1 MYICRENFT
10 IMIPR
15 YSRPEM
21 SAVWTEE
28 NKFGAYLKVEIE
40 AAAAWSQLGVIPA
53 EDVEKLRTKATFD
66 VQRIYEI
73 EKETRHDIVAFTRA
87 VSESLGDEKKWVHY
101 GLTSTD
107 VVDTANGYLIK
118 QANNIL
124 RKDLQRFIE
133 ILKKR
138 AYEFKDTPCIG
149 RTHGVHADI
158 TALGLKWALWFEE
171 MRRNIE
177 RFEMAA
183 ADVECGKISGAVGNF
198 ANTPPFVQDY
208 VCEQLGIHSA
218 RISTQVLQRDRH
230 AHYMGTL
237 ALIASTMEQMAIE
250 VRHWQRTELREAEEA
265 FGKGQKGSS
274 AMPHKRNPIGSENM
288 CGCARILRGYMVSA
302 YENIPLW
309 HERDISHSSAERI
322 MLPDATILLDYMLN
336 RFGNI
341 LENLV
346 VFPENMLKNIY
357 LTHKVIFA
365 QRVMTALINKGFSR
379 ESAYDLVQPIAM
391 KAWFEGQD
399 YKELL
404 SQNETVMSHFT
415 PEELDQCFT
424 LEYYLKQVP
433 AIFERVF
440 GC

>member
-1 MYICRENFT
+1 
-10 IMIPR
+10 MIPR

-40 AAAAWSQLGVIPA
+40 AAAAWSKLGVIPA

-107 VVDTANGYLIK
+107 VVDTANGYLIR

-124 RKDLQRFIE
+124 RKDLQRFTE

-171 MRRNIE
+171 MRRNVE

-404 SQNETVMSHFT
+404 SQNETVMTNFT

-440 GC
+440 DK

>member
-1 MYICRENFT
+1 
-10 IMIPR
+10 MIPR

-40 AAAAWSQLGVIPA
+40 AAAAWSKLGVIPA
-53 EDVEKLRTKATFD
+53 EDVQKLRDKATFD

-87 VSESLGDEKKWVHY
+87 VSESLGEEKKWVHY

-124 RKDLQRFIE
+124 RKDLQRFTE

-171 MRRNIE
+171 MRRNVE

-288 CGCARILRGYMVSA
+288 CGCARILRGYMISA

-404 SQNETVMSHFT
+404 SQNETVMANFT

-424 LEYYLKQVP
+424 LDYYLKQVP

>member
-1 MYICRENFT
+1 
-10 IMIPR
+10 MIPR

-53 EDVEKLRTKATFD
+53 DDVEKLRTKATFD

-107 VVDTANGYLIK
+107 VVDTANGYLIR

-124 RKDLQRFIE
+124 RKDLQRFTE

-171 MRRNIE
+171 MRRNVE

-399 YKELL
+399 YRELL
-404 SQNETVMSHFT
+404 SQNETVMANFT

-424 LEYYLKQVP
+424 LDYYLKQVP

-440 GC
+440 GK

>member
-1 MYICRENFT
+1 
-10 IMIPR
+10 
-15 YSRPEM
+15 M

-40 AAAAWSQLGVIPA
+40 AAAAWSELGVIPA
-53 EDVEKLRTKATFD
+53 EDVQKLRDKASFD

-73 EKETRHDIVAFTRA
+73 EKETRHDIVAFTRT

-107 VVDTANGYLIK
+107 VVDTANGYLLR

-124 RKDLQRFIE
+124 RKDLQRFTE

-158 TALGLKWALWFEE
+158 TSLGLKWALWYEE
-171 MRRNIE
+171 MRRNVE

-208 VCEQLGIHSA
+208 VCEHLGIHSA

-237 ALIASTMEQMAIE
+237 ALIASTMEQMAVE

-302 YENIPLW
+302 YEDIPLW

-322 MLPDATILLDYMLN
+322 MLPDATTLLDYMLN

-404 SQNETVMSHFT
+404 SQNETVMANFT
-415 PEELDQCFT
+415 PAELDQCFT
-424 LEYYLKQVP
+424 LDYYLKQVP

-440 GC
+440 GH

>member
-1 MYICRENFT
+1 
-10 IMIPR
+10 MIPR

-40 AAAAWSQLGVIPA
+40 AAAAWSKLGVIPA
-53 EDVEKLRTKATFD
+53 EDVEKLRAKATFD

-124 RKDLQRFIE
+124 RKDLQRFSE

-171 MRRNIE
+171 MRRNVE

-404 SQNETVMSHFT
+404 SQNETVMAHFT
-415 PEELDQCFT
+415 PAELDQCFT
-424 LEYYLKQVP
+424 LDYYLKQVP

-440 GC
+440 GE

>member
-1 MYICRENFT
+1 
-10 IMIPR
+10 
-15 YSRPEM
+15 M

-124 RKDLQRFIE
+124 RKDLQRFSD

-208 VCEQLGIHSA
+208 VCEQLDIHSA

-288 CGCARILRGYMVSA
+288 CGCARILRGYMVSS

-309 HERDISHSSAERI
+309 HERDISHFSAERI

-341 LENLV
+341 LE
-346 VFPENMLKNIY
+346 
-357 LTHKVIFA
+357 TSWS
-365 QRVMTALINKGFSR
+365 SR
-379 ESAYDLVQPIAM
+379 R
-391 KAWFEGQD
+391 
-399 YKELL
+399 
-404 SQNETVMSHFT
+404 T
-415 PEELDQCFT
+415 C
-424 LEYYLKQVP
+424 
-433 AIFERVF
+433 
-440 GC
+440 